1 MTAYLYNLK
10 IPIEKDGGDLKQLAA
25 ESLGLEGKEVL
36 EAALLRKSLDA
47 RKKPQLF
54 FNLKLRL
61 RLQPS
66 AVRKPGLRKKL
77 VKEEP
82 EEGLPKIRGEKVLQG
97 PPVVCGSGPAGLFC
111 ALVLAEGG
119 LAPVVLE
126 RGARMEKRVQAVEDF
141 WKKNVFNPVTNVPF
155 GEGGAGTFSDGKLTA
170 RTQSPLTRKVLETFV
185 EAGADP
191 GILTA
196 GSPHVGT
203 DALQKVVVAIRERI
217 CCLGGSFRFETAL
230 EDLSSMEDG
239 DGWKHVREVR
249 LHGGGTLKAGLL
261 VLATGHSARDTTRN
275 LIRRGLPF
283 EGKGFSLGARIEHP
297 ASLINRCQYG
307 REDQETLDRLGNSEY
322 HLTSQGERGVYSF
335 CMCPGGVVVPSNS
348 FPGEVVTNGMS
359 YSARKGALS
368 NSAIVVTVSPEDFGG
383 GALEG
388 LAWQEAIEQ
397 KAYQLA
403 GGYLATGQNAQD
415 FVEGRE
421 SREVSTGFQPTYK
434 PGIRLGNLWEILPK
448 EVAEAMRRGLLD
460 FDRKL
465 PGFVSQGFLTGP
477 ETRTSSPVRLKRDE
491 NLKVLGY
498 NNLYAAGEGAGYAGG
513 IVSAGADGIR
523 AALAILQEYGAWK
536 EEEQ

>member
-1 MTAYLYNLK
+1 MTSYLYNLK
-10 IPIEKDGGDLKQLAA
+10 IPIERDGEELQKLAA
-25 ESLGLEGKEVL
+25 ESLGLKEEEIL
-36 EAALLRKSLDA
+36 EAVLLRRSLDA

-54 FNLKLRL
+54 FNMKLRL
-61 RLQPS
+61 RLQAS
-66 AVRKPGLRKKL
+66 AARKPGLRKKL
-77 VKEEP
+77 VKEEA
-82 EEGLPKIRGEKVLQG
+82 EERLPLLRGEKTLQG
-97 PPVVCGSGPAGLFC
+97 PPVICGSGPAGLFC

-119 LAPVVLE
+119 LAPLVLE
-126 RGARMEKRVQAVEDF
+126 RGAMMEKRVQAVEDF
-141 WKKNVFNPVTNVPF
+141 WKKGIFDPLTNVPF

-217 CCLGGSFRFETAL
+217 CSLGGSFRFETAL
-230 EDLSSMEDG
+230 EDLEQEEAG
-239 DGWKHVREVR
+239 EGRKRVREIR
-249 LHGGGTLKAGLL
+249 LEGGGSLKAGVL

-283 EGKGFSLGARIEHP
+283 EGKGFSIGARIEHP
-297 ASLINRCQYG
+297 AALINRCQYG
-307 REDQETLDRLGNSEY
+307 RDDQETLARLGNSEY
-322 HLTSQGERGVYSF
+322 HLTSQGDRGVYSF

-359 YSARKGALS
+359 YSARDGALS
-368 NSAIVVTVSPEDFGG
+368 NSAIVVTVNPEDFGG
-383 GALEG
+383 GPLEG

-397 KAYQLA
+397 KAYHLA
-403 GGYLATGQNAQD
+403 GGYLATGQNARD
-415 FVEGRE
+415 FVEKRE
-421 SREVSTGFQPTYK
+421 SLEVTPGFQPTYK
-434 PGIRLGNLWEILPK
+434 PGIRLGNLWEILPR

-460 FDRKL
+460 FERKL
-465 PGFVSQGFLTGP
+465 PGFISQGFLTGP

-523 AALAILQEYGAWK
+523 AALSILQEYGAQK
-536 EEEQ
+536 EEER